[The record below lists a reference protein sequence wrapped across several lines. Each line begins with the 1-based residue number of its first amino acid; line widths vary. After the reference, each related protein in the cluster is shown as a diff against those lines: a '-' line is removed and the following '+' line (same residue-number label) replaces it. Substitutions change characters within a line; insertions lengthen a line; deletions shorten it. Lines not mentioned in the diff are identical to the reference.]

1 MYSKHNEGESAVVEE
16 LIRKLKSKI
25 YKYIISISKNMYI
38 GKLDN
43 IVNEYNNAYHRT
55 TKMKPVDVKNNT
67 YFGL

>member
-43 IVNEYNNAYHRT
+43 IVNEYNNSYHRT